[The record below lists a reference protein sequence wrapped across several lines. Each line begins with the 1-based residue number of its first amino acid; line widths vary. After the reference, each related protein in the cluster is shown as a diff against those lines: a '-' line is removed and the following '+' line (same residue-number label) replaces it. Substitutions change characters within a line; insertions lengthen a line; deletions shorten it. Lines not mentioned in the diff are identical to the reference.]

1 MITYFKLK
9 KIKKNILMNE
19 GGTLVPGTLENLT
32 KEDGYM
38 VSLSGFEKIINIDD
52 LTVQTIKEYNHL
64 AINNGGYIGFWID
77 KKTNLLYLDISL
89 YITNKYRALATAKA
103 NKQLAIFDLKLKES
117 IYL

>member
-1 MITYFKLK
+1 MITYFKLR

-19 GGTLVPGTLENLT
+19 GGTLVPGSFKNLN
-32 KEDGYM
+32 KADGYM
-38 VSLSGFEKIINIDD
+38 VALAGYEKIINIDD
-52 LTVQTIKEYNHL
+52 LTVKTIKEYNQI

-89 YITNKYRALATAKA
+89 YINNKYRALATAKE